1 MNNRRPTIRLAAG
14 LLSLITVLTLVP
26 SAWAPARAASGLVIN
41 EFVFNHTGTDTNEYV
56 EIFGDPNTDYPG
68 SSLLEIEGDSSGA
81 GVIDGVWQVG
91 TTDASG
97 FWTTGFLNNEL
108 ENGTLT
114 LLLVEGF
121 SGSPGDDLDSDN
133 DGILDSTPWT
143 SVLDEVAVT
152 DGGSTDRTYSS
163 VVLSPGYDGISFT
176 PGGASR
182 IPNGTDT
189 DTVNDWLRN
198 DFDGAGLIGFSG
210 TPELG
215 EAFNTPGTNNEPV
228 PPPPPPP
235 VVTIMEIQGASQFS
249 PFDGQVVETSGVVTL
264 FTANGANF
272 WLQDPG
278 GDGNPATSDGIFV
291 AGGGFPAEGPRP
303 SVGDTIRIIAQ
314 VEEQQFGNALPLT
327 RLRNVSLIEVLS
339 SGNPLPDPIPLND
352 LPDESIADGISF
364 WEPLEGM
371 LVSADNAPVVAATSG
386 FGEFA
391 MLAKDDAKPGSG
403 FYPQTQQILLRSLGD
418 EAVDYNP
425 ERILVDDSS
434 LDHAIVVVPG
444 DRIRSLVGAVD
455 YTFGNYKLQPASFDV
470 ETHNLPNLPAS
481 TRSGPNGDTEVT
493 TFNVENLFDLLDE
506 PGKDDASSTPSPEEL
521 ETKLNKLSMAIKD
534 ELELPEILV
543 VQEVENTEILQELG
557 DRVNAV
563 AGTGYVATSFETS
576 DARGIEVGFLW
587 DGNRVD
593 LLNAYQLSGPDVEA
607 AFGPSSPSPGR
618 EPLVGVFEVEGRQIT
633 IVGNHFKSKSG
644 DDPLF
649 GVNWPPIR
657 VTEMQRKAQ
666 ARVVRDFVNSIL
678 DADPNALM
686 MVAGDLNDFQFGEPG
701 EGTDHPIAILEG
713 IEGGAPLT
721 DLVNLEKDDERY
733 TYVFDGNSQVLD
745 HMLVSPALYDLFAAV
760 DILHFDAGFPSDL
773 GEDAATPLRASD
785 HDPLEGRFSLK

>member
-1 MNNRRPTIRLAAG
+1 MNNGRLNIRLAAG
-14 LLSLITVLTLVP
+14 LLAMIMVLTLVP
-26 SAWAPARAASGLVIN
+26 SARMPARAASGVVIN

-56 EIFGDPNTDYPG
+56 EIFGDPNTDY
-68 SSLLEIEGDSSGA
+68 SASWILEIEGDSSGA
-81 GVIDGVWQVG
+81 GVIDGIWKVG

-121 SGSPGDDLDSDN
+121 SGSPGDDLDGDN
-133 DGILDSTPWT
+133 DGVLDSTPWT
-143 SVLDEVAVT
+143 SVLDDVAVT
-152 DGGSTDRTYSS
+152 DGDLTDRTYTS
-163 VVLSPGYDGISFT
+163 VVLSPGYDGITFT

-182 IPNGTDT
+182 IPDGADS

-215 EAFNTPGTNNEPV
+215 EAFNTPGTTNQAV

-235 VVTIMEIQGASQFS
+235 IVTIMEIQGASQFS

-278 GDGNPATSDGIFV
+278 GDGNSATSDGIFV

-303 SVGDTIRIIAQ
+303 SVGAFIRIIAQ

-327 RLRNVSLIEVLS
+327 RLHSVALIEVLS
-339 SGNPLPDPIPLND
+339 SGNSLPAPIPLKD
-352 LPDESIADGISF
+352 LPDESIAEGISF

-371 LVSADNAPVVAATSG
+371 LASVDNAPVVAATSG

-391 MLAKDDAKPGSG
+391 MLAKDDAKPHSG
-403 FYPQTQQILLRSLGD
+403 FFPETQQILVHDLGQGD
-418 EAVDYNP
+418 VDYNP
-425 ERILVDDSS
+425 ERILVDDST
-434 LDHAIVVVPG
+434 LEKAIVVMPG
-444 DRIRSLVGAVD
+444 DRVRSLVGAVD

-481 TRSGPNGDTEVT
+481 TRSGPNGDTVIT
-493 TFNVENLFDLLDE
+493 TFNVENLFDLVDE
-506 PGKDDASSTPSPEEL
+506 PGKDDEGSTPTPEEL
-521 ETKLNKLSMAIKD
+521 ETKLAKLALAIQD

-587 DGNRVD
+587 DDNRVD
-593 LLNAYQLSGPDVEA
+593 LLEAYQLAGTDVED

-657 VTEMQRKAQ
+657 VTEEQRKAQ
-666 ARVVRDFVNSIL
+666 ARVVRDFVSSIL
-678 DADPNALM
+678 DTDPNALV

-701 EGTDHPIAILEG
+701 EGADHPIAILEG
-713 IEGGAPLT
+713 IEGGVPLT

-733 TYVFDGNSQVLD
+733 TYVFDSNSQVLD
-745 HMLVSPALYDLFAAV
+745 HMLVSPALYELFAAV
-760 DILHFDAGFPSDL
+760 DILHFDAGFPSNL
-773 GEDAATPLRASD
+773 GEDPATPLRASD
-785 HDPLEGRFSLK
+785 HDPLEGRFNLK